1 MTTLALEDIQPFIN
15 FVNANL
21 GTKVFTSQA
30 PSAWASASGKPLVAT
45 GDGYGVSLGAF
56 PSPDVTSV
64 NGLVGDVVLDKTHIG
79 LSNVPDVN
87 CTNAANITT
96 GLLSLSVIPAA
107 ALERLVH
114 VADEAARFL
123 LAIEDVQN
131 GDVVQQ
137 DDTEIMYKVV
147 DDTQLDSAAG
157 YNQFTAGIAAAVNW
171 SGILGMP
178 SNISDMASATSLE
191 KHTWVYT
198 AGAWASVA
206 PATARSNLDI
216 PVKGEWDMRD
226 VTHEE
231 RVNVSVY
238 PPLDVDVTSVGALA
252 FPYVSPDGSTHGHG
266 VAAGAPSS
274 GGYYFALSTKTAQ
287 GLFLGHSD
295 GDLPVPTEAGTIK
308 PLLLEFSTTS
318 LTLPQR
324 TPSNPFTPSVLDT
337 VYIDG
342 FGAGGVDQMAI
353 TIQAVCREA
362 SGGLPTGFYI
372 FSVMIN
378 TLSGISY
385 AGTQKTYDLQ
395 FPQEGPARVLLYF
408 DADTRQVGLMVDSVD
423 LGWYSRA
430 GSPMEIPATVS
441 HVGVIKQCAYIDIEV
456 GDPIIGEEFTTRH
469 SITLAD
475 VSETSPYAPFSEW
488 GDYQMV
494 SVPPSAPEGT
504 EVSNRFLVQH
514 GGAFHGVSAET
525 GDIVEF
531 LSATGIFTYPQASTV
546 VRTVELSAVAADVS
560 TLQADVSTLQAD
572 VSTLQSDVGA
582 AQSDILVLQAGQ
594 RNLRELFLDSGE
606 MIVGFSRS
614 GADWDGAS
622 ASVGEAVI
630 VTPYNEVGSILGVT
644 GDFLSLGAS
653 PGQVAVRKEV
663 GWDVFTPVHGDEY
676 RYGSWVSDVAALP
689 IKMVGKIRCE
699 YTLSA
704 SGTESWRH
712 YAGALSNPMIAGAAN
727 AGAWAGAVER
737 EAGNS
742 ATGFNDVVFSN
753 LPLKGDMYRL
763 HGWSVLELPNARMA
777 ERVVWYLVTGTDP
790 LDIAVGEDETVVA
803 VVDFTTVSHVS
814 GVNVRLRTPNEIPVS
829 LVGATRTTPPF
840 AATRRG
846 RVVIFPKA
854 SSLLAVD
861 CPIHVSRVRGTDAG
875 TSTPI
880 AEYVYRA
887 ADISRPSPVSDVT
900 CLYADYEYSRDQ
912 KAMIFDYEF
921 FPLAESDVSAVNG
934 ELGHLITRRDGND
947 SVAYSYQTGAPDGQ
961 ISPAAVH
968 ADRPHLEALN
978 YVIAPYYG
986 YNTHSLR
993 NEYQI
998 VLPKPVRQGQRL
1010 VVRFSTPLGVDAKVW
1025 STASTMGGAA
1035 VQGMEAGTLS
1045 ALPVDVAYSETDTFE
1060 FLAVREVDAIADP
1073 YITFTNDLVWAWLR
1087 GYSAAGAGALAGRAT
1102 ATVTTSSIAV
1112 NTTEQTTIT
1121 LSKSYRVLKVSAD
1134 GASRVRLYATAAHQA
1149 ADAARPI
1156 GVAATGDHGMYLE
1169 AILGV
1174 DALSLLLSPQVDGT
1188 SFEAVPGTA
1197 IPCSITNLGL
1207 ASTAVTVTLTYLST
1221 E

>member
-21 GTKVFTSQA
+21 GTKVYTSLA
-30 PSAWASASGKPLVAT
+30 PSAWSVSPGSPLVTT
-45 GDGYGVSLGAF
+45 GEGYGVALGSF
-56 PSPDVTSV
+56 PAPEVTSV

-79 LSNVPDVN
+79 LSSVPDVD
-87 CTNAANITT
+87 CTNASNITT
-96 GLLSLSVIPAA
+96 GTLPLTVIPAA

-123 LAIEDVQN
+123 LTTASVQN
-131 GDVVQQ
+131 GDIVQQ

-147 DDTQLDSAAG
+147 DDAQLGNAAG

-178 SNISDMASATSLE
+178 SNISDMASATPLE

-198 AGAWASVA
+198 AGAWVSVA
-206 PATARSNLDI
+206 PAAARSNLDI
-216 PVKGEWDMRD
+216 PVKGTWDMRD
-226 VTHEE
+226 VTTVDHTD
-231 RVNVSVY
+231 VVVY
-238 PPLDVDVTSVGALA
+238 PDLDVDVSGAGALT
-252 FPYVSPDGSTHGHG
+252 FPHISGAGSIHGYDIAEGST
-266 VAAGAPSS
+266 AAVQ
-274 GGYYFALSTKTAQ
+274 GYAALSNKTLQ
-287 GLFLGHSD
+287 GLFFGNPD
-295 GDLPVPTEAGTIK
+295 GDLPIPTEPSTVK
-308 PLLLEFSTTS
+308 PLLLEFDTTAV
-318 LTLPQR
+318 TWPQR
-324 TPSNPFTPSVLDT
+324 TVPNPVIPAVIDT
-337 VYIDG
+337 VYVKGNSLGGLDHMDIMVQVVYQQVS
-342 FGAGGVDQMAI
+342 GA
-353 TIQAVCREA
+353 
-362 SGGLPTGFYI
+362 LPTGASLYSI
-372 FSVMIN
+372 LTT
-378 TLSGISY
+378 TLSGTPYNSVM
-385 AGTQKTYDLQ
+385 KTDDLT
-395 FPQEGPARVLLYF
+395 FPLTGPTRAVLYF
-408 DADTRQVGLMVDSVD
+408 DADTRQVGLIVNDVD
-423 LGWYSRA
+423 LGWYLHA
-430 GSPMEIPATVS
+430 GNPMVVPATVS
-441 HVGVIKQCAYIDIEV
+441 HVGIFKQCSSSDIEA
-456 GDPIIGEEFTTRH
+456 GDPIIGKTSSVRH

-475 VSETSPYAPFSEW
+475 ISETSPLAAFSAWGTYQEVVTPPVAPS
-488 GDYQMV
+488 
-494 SVPPSAPEGT
+494 GT
-504 EVSNRFLVQH
+504 EISNRFLVQY
-514 GGAFHGVSAET
+514 GGVFHGTAAET

-531 LSATGIFTYPQASTV
+531 LSPTSIFTYPLASTV
-546 VRTVELSAVAADVS
+546 VRADALAAVVSDVG
-560 TLQADVSTLQAD
+560 
-572 VSTLQSDVGA
+572 TLQSSVATLQTDVGTLQTDMGT
-582 AQSDILVLQAGQ
+582 AQSDIISLQSGQ
-594 RNLRELFLDSGE
+594 RTVRERFLDSGE
-606 MIVGFSRS
+606 MVVGFSRS
-614 GADWDGAS
+614 GADWDGTRAN
-622 ASVGEAVI
+622 VGEAVI
-630 VTPYNEVGSILGVT
+630 VTPYNEVGSLLEVAGY
-644 GDFLSLGAS
+644 FLSQGAL

-663 GWDVFTPVHGDEY
+663 GWNFFTPVHGDEY
-676 RYGSWVSDVAALP
+676 KYGSWVSDVAALP

-803 VVDFTTVSHVS
+803 VVDFTTVSYVS

-854 SSLLAVD
+854 SSLMATD

-947 SVAYSYQTGAPDGQ
+947 SVSYSYQTGAPDGQ
-961 ISPAAVH
+961 VAPSAVH
-968 ADRPHLEALN
+968 ADKPHMEALN
-978 YVIAPYYG
+978 YVIAPYHG
-986 YNTHSLR
+986 YNSHSLR
-993 NEYQI
+993 DEYQI
-998 VLPKPVRQGQRL
+998 ILPKPVRQGQRL
-1010 VVRFSTPLGVDAKVW
+1010 VVRFAAPLNADAKVW
-1025 STASTMGGAA
+1025 STATTMGGAA
-1035 VQGMEAGTLS
+1035 VQGLEASTLS
-1045 ALPVDVAYSETDTFE
+1045 ALPVDVAYAETDTFE
-1060 FLAVREVDAIADP
+1060 FLAVREVNAVSDP
-1073 YITFTNDLVWAWLR
+1073 HITFTNDLVWAWLKPH
-1087 GYSAAGAGALAGRAT
+1087 SASVGALAGRAT
-1102 ATVTTSSIAV
+1102 ASVTTSSIAV
-1112 NTTEQTTIT
+1112 GTTEQVTVT
-1121 LSKSYRVLKVSAD
+1121 LAKSYRVLKVEAD
-1134 GASRVRLYATAAHQA
+1134 GAARVRLYATAAHQA
-1149 ADAARPI
+1149 SDAARPI

-1169 AILGV
+1169 AILG
-1174 DALSLLLSPQVDGT
+1174 AGSLSLFLTPQVDGT
-1188 SFEAVPGTA
+1188 NFETVPTSA
-1197 IPCSITNLGL
+1197 IPCSVTNLGV
-1207 ASTAVTVTLTYLST
+1207 ATAAITVTLNYLAT